1 MGRATKRTEN
11 TVSLVQELGAQLRG
25 AAESLPVGEVAG
37 AAERLRGAVQLLAWV
52 RHESVR
58 GIGITPLTAAVDH
71 LDQAI
76 RALLVAQEDVAAYLA
91 ALGLAGD
98 AVAVTQ
104 PVERS
109 RPLPRP
115 EDEEQPTEEERA
127 QVAPLRGWWSARV
140 DHLTGYDPEPAPE
153 RADDTDS
160 AELLRR
166 VAGHTDRDALRTEL
180 RRVEAPAGLGL
191 AALAPTAIRRL
202 AGEILGHPPGPDD
215 LPALRDL
222 AGGRVRGLL
231 PNADDTVADTL
242 LGRVCRV
249 PETRTTPTHP
259 ADSAI
264 AGSVLTGVFLQRAGR
279 DPSTLDRYLMPEPAH
294 A

>member
-1 MGRATKRTEN
+1 M
-11 TVSLVQELGAQLRG
+11 SLVQELGSRLRG

-52 RHESVR
+52 RHESIR

-91 ALGLAGD
+91 TIGLAGD

-109 RPLPRP
+109 RPVDNV
-115 EDEEQPTEEERA
+115 EDEPPTEEERA

-140 DHLTGYDPEPAPE
+140 DHLTGYDPEPAPD
-153 RADDTDS
+153 RADDAATDS
-160 AELLRR
+160 ADLLRR
-166 VAGHTDRDALRTEL
+166 VAGHADRDALRAEL

-215 LPALRDL
+215 LPKLREL

-231 PNADDTVADTL
+231 PNVDDTVADTL
-242 LGRVCRV
+242 LARVCRV
-249 PETRTTPTHP
+249 PETETTPTHP

-279 DPSTLDRYLMPEPAH
+279 DPSTLDRYLTPEPVH